1 MFNDEWMR
9 SKGFFDKKG
18 LTAKDLVAFQK
29 GKLISL
35 DVKDSIDRAVKIMN
49 ENDFSQVAVTNE
61 GRVVGSLNEQHLYSQ
76 IVKNPDVKSKSV
88 ETIMQPAF
96 PYVDIS
102 APIDSLSGMLTTEN
116 TAVLV
121 RDFKTD
127 ETFIITR
134 SDIIRALC

>member
-1 MFNDEWMR
+1 MFNDDWMR
-9 SKGFFDKKG
+9 SKGYFDKKG
-18 LTAKDLVAFQK
+18 LTAKDLVSSQK

-35 DVKDSIDRAVKIMN
+35 NVKDTIENAVKIMT
-49 ENDFSQVAVTNE
+49 ENDFSQIAVTKE
-61 GRVVGSLNEQHLYSQ
+61 GRVVGSLNEQYLYSQ
-76 IVKNPDVKSKSV
+76 IVKNPDIKAKPV

-102 APIDSLSGMLTTEN
+102 AHIDSLSSMITTDN
-116 TAVLV
+116 NAVLV

-134 SDIIRALC
+134 SDIIKALC